1 MFKAIRP
8 FFVLTIILGI
18 LTACTPAP
26 TPEEP
31 GVDLTVQAL
40 VEAITSATPEP
51 SPTPEPPSVLTVCMG
66 QEPSSLFMYAD
77 TTAAAR
83 GILQAIYDGP
93 FDRNHGQ
100 VQPVILERIP
110 SLQNGDAELRPV
122 EVVKGDV
129 IVDAEGHWVTLN
141 EQTRYRPSGCT
152 SADCAQAYAGDQ
164 SVLMD
169 ALAVR
174 FRLLPGL
181 LWSDGT
187 PLTAQDSVY
196 SFNIA
201 QAFYGNVSD
210 ALRYTQ
216 SYTALDAQTVEWFA
230 IPGYQ
235 GAYATNFFSPLPEHI
250 LGAIDMNILP
260 TSELAARNPLGW
272 GAYAFEEWIS
282 GDHITLH
289 RNENYFRS
297 AEGLPRFEYLVFRFV
312 DGGSAAVDALLV
324 GECDYIDQ
332 TALTLNDAPRLLE
345 AQSGGQIGLNVEN
358 DTSWEQAVFG
368 LNTFSEARANLFASR
383 EVRQAIAMCIDRQ
396 GMVDGLLSGLAAAS
410 DGYLPAEHILFPTEL
425 PTYPYDPQAAL
436 ELLASVGW
444 VDSDQNADTPL
455 TALGRT
461 DIADG
466 SPFAFDYWV
475 PEDPPRQAAANW
487 VQASLSECGIHV
499 NIKTQPWEQFLSPGP
514 DGAVFGRR
522 FDMAQFA
529 WSIGQIAPCF
539 LFTSDEIPGPL
550 PDFAKGWGGGNIA
563 GYSNPEFDL
572 ACRTAQTT
580 LPDTPEYL
588 QAQQRA
594 QMVFAQDL
602 PAVPLY
608 WNPEI
613 SAYHTDI
620 CARPGTMDIQLNLMN
635 IESFAGKDDCR
646 P

>member
-1 MFKAIRP
+1 MLKFIR
-8 FFVLTIILGI
+8 FFVLVIFIGI
-18 LTACTPAP
+18 VTACTSRP

-40 VEAITSATPEP
+40 VEAITSATPQP
-51 SPTPEPPSVLTVCMG
+51 SPTPEPPSVLTVCVG
-66 QEPSSLFMYAD
+66 QEPSSLFIYAD
-77 TTAAAR
+77 TSAAAR

-93 FDRNHGQ
+93 FDRIHGQ

-122 EVVKGDV
+122 EVVKGD
-129 IVDAEGHWVTLN
+129 IIIDADGRWVTLT
-141 EQTRYRPSGCT
+141 EETRYRPSGCT
-152 SADCAQAYAGDQ
+152 SAACAQTYTGDQ
-164 SVLMD
+164 PVLMD

-174 FRLLPGL
+174 FRLLPNL

-196 SFNIA
+196 SFNVA
-201 QAFYGNVSD
+201 QAFYGNSSD
-210 ALRYTQ
+210 VLRYTQ
-216 SYTALDAQTVEWFA
+216 SYIALDAQTVEWRA

-235 GAYATNFFSPLPEHI
+235 GAYATHFFSPLPEHI
-250 LGAIDMNILP
+250 LGAMEMNTLL

-272 GAYAFEEWIS
+272 GAYALEEWVP
-282 GDHITLH
+282 GDHITLQ

-297 AEGLPRFEYLVFRFV
+297 AEGLPRFEHLVFRFV
-312 DGGSAAVDALLV
+312 DGGSTAVDALLV

-332 TALTLNDAPRLLE
+332 TALTLDDAPRLLE
-345 AQSGGQIGLNVEN
+345 AQSDGQIGLNVEN

-368 LNTFSEARANLFASR
+368 LNTFSETRADFFASR

-396 GMVDGLLSGLAAAS
+396 GMVNGLLSGLAATS
-410 DGYLPAEHILFPTEL
+410 DGYLPPEHILFFAES
-425 PTYPYDPQAAL
+425 PTYPYDPQAAR

-444 VDSDQNADTPL
+444 VDADQNPETPL
-455 TALGRT
+455 IAQGQTA
-461 DIADG
+461 IVDG
-466 SPFAFDYWV
+466 TPFAFDYWV
-475 PEDPPRQAAANW
+475 PADPHRQATASW
-487 VQASLSECGIHV
+487 VQASLSECGIH
-499 NIKTQPWEQFLSPGP
+499 IHLKTQPWDQFLNPGP
-514 DGAVFGRR
+514 DGEVFGRR

-529 WSIGQIAPCF
+529 WSIGQDAPCF

-550 PDFAKGWGGGNIA
+550 PEFAKGWGGGNIA
-563 GYSNPEFDL
+563 GYSSPEFDQ
-572 ACRTAQTT
+572 ACRTAQII
-580 LPDTPEYL
+580 LPDMPEYL

-594 QMVFAQDL
+594 QMIFAQDL

-613 SAYHTDI
+613 SAFQMDI
-620 CARPGTMDIQLNLMN
+620 CAIPGTMDIQLYLMN
-635 IESFAGKDDCR
+635 IESFASKDNCK